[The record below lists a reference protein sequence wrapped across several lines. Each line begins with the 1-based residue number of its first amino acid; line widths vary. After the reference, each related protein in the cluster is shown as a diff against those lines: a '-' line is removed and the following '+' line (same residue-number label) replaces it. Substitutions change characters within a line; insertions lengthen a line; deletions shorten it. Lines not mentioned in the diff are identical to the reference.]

1 MFTKGTNRGI
11 ESTAAKNSHKHC
23 GTIGKADVIR
33 SLLQMSGH
41 SFLQLYHGFCADV
54 VGLMKTYYSVADY
67 PEVLCLKKRK

>member
-11 ESTAAKNSHKHC
+11 ESSAAKNSHKHC
-23 GTIGKADVIR
+23 GTIGKADVTR
-33 SLLQMSGH
+33 TLLQMSGH
-41 SFLQLYHGFCADV
+41 PFLQLYHGFCADV